1 MGATAVT
8 SAGPEDAQ
16 AALDR
21 VLTGPGAIWVVHG
34 PSGSGRSTV
43 LSGLAQRGRRSGAA
57 VLAVPAGLEPR
68 TVLLRLTTQLAELI
82 TVLDRPEL
90 VSMLSAVAWLRTR
103 LESGSGAGPQT
114 TAHDLVT
121 VLATLA
127 PRGRIVLLFDD
138 FDLLPPELATVLTL
152 VAEGARAT
160 GAVTVATVTGR
171 GRRDGPVGKVFAV
184 ADCTIGLRPLTAAET
199 TALLPGWTTR
209 AGRIASDPAL
219 VTAVRAA
226 LGPLFGN
233 PGTVGATVAGL
244 RATGRLAVIDEHVC
258 LIGAGTPI
266 VLPGGHPETLRL
278 RRLGPRARRL
288 AAIIAVLGE
297 QSAVTL
303 ERLPWLA
310 SAAGMTP
317 SIVGQALDDLVRA
330 GILRTGTGTGS
341 GTGTGTDSAIE
352 FAVPALADRLRLEH
366 GARWRTVLH
375 RRIVRERRSAEIAPH
390 LAELPPSPPDPEAAS
405 PLLEAAAN
413 ADLPTARRYRRAALR
428 LLAPAD
434 ARFPE
439 TLRALLADS
448 LAAGEYGTLA
458 DDLATVVAPRLADA
472 EPSARLSVT
481 ALLCWLGA
489 LAHDQRLAELDVV
502 RSLAVEVARAL
513 GSAHECHRLL
523 DAVNRADR
531 PVAAEA
537 VRALARA
544 CGAEDDRL
552 FALGAG
558 ILLGSLPGDG
568 GRPAEEWLV
577 STEMPPHEDV
587 AEAAEVLDTVS
598 VLKVLL
604 RGRYQPP
611 STGFSCDWHA
621 VRQAYREGEW
631 DTALS
636 LARRLEGDRLWWDP
650 PRRHRF
656 ASVFA
661 AEICAQR
668 DQPERA
674 ADWLRRLPFRTSVDA
689 CAAWVRCR
697 LRQTEGRHD
706 EAVERGWRDY
716 LDCRERGVRAGMERL
731 LARLLYGARR
741 QGDTETVTRLLAELE
756 NLATRCPTASVQEAA
771 LVCGGLV
778 RGDRESVHAG
788 VKLARQ
794 SGDVFRIAEACTAF
808 GEVSPVPAPSLLE
821 ARRTLERLGAVAEL
835 ASVSAL
841 LDRHRIAVSPE
852 QADRTDRA
860 ALDPLERH
868 IVGLIASGHTNRQIA
883 AALQVSEKRVEAR
896 LTSLFERTGSH
907 SRVELAAAWLQGRL
921 DTAAPT
927 GS

>member
-34 PSGSGRSTV
+34 PPGSGRSTV

-57 VLAVPAGLEPR
+57 VLAVPAGLEPG
-68 TVLLRLTTQLAELI
+68 TVLLRLTTQLVELI
-82 TVLDRPEL
+82 TALDRPEL

-127 PRGRIVLLFDD
+127 PRGRIVLQFDD

-160 GAVTVATVTGR
+160 GTVTVATVTGR
-171 GRRDGPVGKVFAV
+171 SRRDGPVGKVFAV
-184 ADCTIGLRPLTAAET
+184 ADGTIGLRPLTAAET

-233 PGTVGATVAGL
+233 PGTVAATVAGL
-244 RATGRLAVIDEHVC
+244 RASGRLSVIDEHVC
-258 LIGAGTPI
+258 LTGAGTPI
-266 VLPGGHPETLRL
+266 VLPGGHPETLL
-278 RRLGPRARRL
+278 PRRLGPRARRL
-288 AAIIAVLGE
+288 AAIVAVLSE
-297 QSAVTL
+297 QSAPTL

-310 SAAGMTP
+310 SAAALAP
-317 SIVGQALDDLVRA
+317 SSAGQALDDLVRA
-330 GILRTGTGTGS
+330 GILRTGTG
-341 GTGTGTDSAIE
+341 GTIE
-352 FAVPALADRLRLEH
+352 FVVPALADSLRLAH
-366 GARWRTVLH
+366 GVRWRTVLH
-375 RRIVRERRSAEIAPH
+375 RRIVRERRSAGIAPY
-390 LAELPPSPPDPEAAS
+390 LAELPPSPPDPEAAGL
-405 PLLEAAAN
+405 LLEAAAD

-428 LLAPAD
+428 RLAPAD
-434 ARFPE
+434 TRFPE

-458 DDLATVVAPRLADA
+458 DDLATVVAPRLTGA
-472 EPSARLSVT
+472 EPSAT
-481 ALLCWLGA
+481 TLLCWLGA
-489 LAHDQRLAELDVV
+489 LAHEQRLAELDVV
-502 RSLAVEVARAL
+502 RPLAAGVGRAL
-513 GSAHECHRLL
+513 DAAHECHRLL

-537 VRALARA
+537 IRALARA

-568 GRPAEEWLV
+568 GRPADEWLV

-587 AEAAEVLDTVS
+587 AEAADVLDTVS

-611 STGFSCDWHA
+611 STGFSGDWHA
-621 VRQAYREGEW
+621 IRQAYREGEW
-631 DTALS
+631 DLALS

-668 DQPERA
+668 DQPDRA
-674 ADWLRRLPFRTSVDA
+674 AEWLRRLPFRTSADA

-697 LRQTEGRHD
+697 LHQTEGRHD

-741 QGDTETVTRLLAELE
+741 QGDTESVTRLLSEVE

-778 RGDRESVHAG
+778 RGDLESVRAG

-794 SGDVFRIAEACTAF
+794 SGDAFRIAEACTAF
-808 GEVSPVPAPSLLE
+808 GEVSPVPGPSLLE
-821 ARRTLERLGAVAEL
+821 AHRTLERLGAVAEL
-835 ASVSAL
+835 TSVSAL
-841 LDRHRIAVSPE
+841 LERHRIAFSPE

-921 DTAAPT
+921 GTAAPA

>member
-34 PSGSGRSTV
+34 PPGSGRSTV
-43 LSGLAQRGRRSGAA
+43 LSGLAQRGRRSGSA
-57 VLAVPAGLEPR
+57 VLAVPAGPEPE
-68 TVLLRLTTQLAELI
+68 TVLLRLTTQLVELI
-82 TVLDRPEL
+82 TALARPEL

-127 PRGRIVLLFDD
+127 PHGRVVLQFDD
-138 FDLLPPELATVLTL
+138 FDLLPPDLATVLTL

-160 GAVTVATVTGR
+160 GTITVVSVTGR
-171 GRRDGPVGKVFAV
+171 SRRDGPVGKVFAV
-184 ADCTIGLRPLTAAET
+184 ADGTIGLRPLTAEET

-219 VTAVRAA
+219 VTTVRAA

-244 RATGRLAVIDEHVC
+244 RATGRLSVIDEHVC
-258 LIGAGTPI
+258 LVGAGTPI
-266 VLPGGHPETLRL
+266 LLPGGHPETLRL

-288 AAIIAVLGE
+288 AAIVAVLSE
-297 QSAVTL
+297 QSAPTL

-310 SAAGMTP
+310 SAAALPP
-317 SIVGQALDDLVRA
+317 STAGEALDDLVRA
-330 GILRTGTGTGS
+330 GILRTGS
-341 GTGTGTDSAIE
+341 GGAIE
-352 FAVPALADRLRLEH
+352 FVVPALAERLRLEH
-366 GARWRTVLH
+366 GPRWRTVLH
-375 RRIVRERRSAEIAPH
+375 RRIVRERRSEEIAPH
-390 LAELPPSPPDPEAAS
+390 LAELPPSPPDPEAAGL
-405 PLLEAAAN
+405 LLEAAAK

-434 ARFPE
+434 TRFPE
-439 TLRALLADS
+439 TLSALLADS
-448 LAAGEYGTLA
+448 LAAGEYGALA
-458 DDLATVVAPRLADA
+458 DDLATVVAPRLTGA
-472 EPSARLSVT
+472 EPSAT
-481 ALLCWLGA
+481 TLLCWLGA
-489 LAHDQRLAELDVV
+489 LAHEQRLAELDVV
-502 RSLAVEVARAL
+502 RPLAAEVARAL
-513 GSAHECHRLL
+513 DAAHDCRRLL

-544 CGAEDDRL
+544 GGAEDDSL

-611 STGFSCDWHA
+611 SSGFSSDWHA

-668 DQPERA
+668 DQPDRA
-674 ADWLRRLPFRTSVDA
+674 ADWLRRLPFRTSADA
-689 CAAWVRCR
+689 GAAWVRCR
-697 LRQTEGRHD
+697 LRQTGGQHD

-741 QGDTETVTRLLAELE
+741 QGDTEAVARLLAELE

-778 RGDRESVHAG
+778 RGDMESVRAG

-821 ARRTLERLGAVAEL
+821 AHRTLERLGAVAEL
-835 ASVSAL
+835 ASVSTL
-841 LDRHRIAVSPE
+841 LERHRIAFSPE

-921 DTAAPT
+921 GTAAPA